1 MSNSQG
7 EAQMQT
13 FGEAKTSFID
23 VVQSSFASLAQMF
36 GISQLKESFYQNI
49 IYILIVIVIM
59 IGILVYVQMVGIE
72 SKGPLFSP
80 PTKEIKK
87 VEGDI
92 EKKEIQMA
100 ELETEMASMDFS
112 NLELVN
118 SQNAKYEQLKK
129 ELEGLMEK
137 WENLAAE

>member
-1 MSNSQG
+1 
-7 EAQMQT
+7 MQ
-13 FGEAKTSFID
+13 EKTHKETEFVEPKPAVKID
-23 VVQSSFASLAQMF
+23 
-36 GISQLKESFYQNI
+36 K
-49 IYILIVIVIM
+49 
-59 IGILVYVQMVGIE
+59 
-72 SKGPLFSP
+72 
-80 PTKEIKK
+80 TKEKELKK

-92 EKKEIQMA
+92 EKKEVQMA